1 MRTPALLA
9 GLVLLAA
16 LPSCTGHLGGDDP
29 APDPAEDAGLDC
41 SHPALAD
48 SPLRRL
54 TRWEYNNTVHDL
66 LGDTTAPADQ
76 FSAESRQ
83 LGFTNGAAS
92 TPMSAVV
99 VEEYEGAA
107 RALAATAIK
116 DPAALLGCDPAAKGE
131 DACADQFLTTFGRRA
146 FRRPLTPAEL
156 AAYHTFYTTQK
167 AAYGFTTAIELFVG
181 AILQTPSFLYRV
193 ELGMPD
199 PAAPDALRLDG
210 YEVASR
216 LSYLLWGTMPD
227 DALLDVAAKGDLA
240 TTSAVRAQ
248 AVKMLDDPRGAAAI
262 QDFYVQ
268 WGRLGATPTLH
279 KNAAEFTPAIGN
291 LMLTEARLFV
301 DDVVRHGDGTMSAL
315 LTTPATFINADLAA
329 FYGIKGPTG
338 STFERV
344 DLDPARYSG
353 LLTQGALM
361 ATLAHEEEPS
371 QVYRGKFVLEQLLCN
386 PPPPP
391 PDNVNLQLPVP
402 DPNKSARVQLEELTA
417 KEPCHTCHI
426 RMNPIGFAMD
436 HLDAV
441 GRWRDLDGAHPLDTT
456 GVLVGPGDASGSFTD
471 TIALAKLLAKSEAM
485 RACMVGHWFH
495 YAYGRGEGPKDACS
509 MTQLQS
515 GFEASGGNVKTLL
528 LDLIQTPAFLYRVAR
543 GDVK

>member
-29 APDPAEDAGLDC
+29 PAPPPDDAGLDC

-92 TPMSAVV
+92 TPMSAGV
-99 VEEYEGAA
+99 VEEYERAA
-107 RALAATAIK
+107 RALAAKAVLAPVT
-116 DPAALLGCDPAAKGE
+116 LLGCDPAAKGE
-131 DACADQFLTTFGRRA
+131 DACADEFVARFGRRA
-146 FRRPLTPAEL
+146 FRRPLTAEEL

-181 AILQTPSFLYRV
+181 AVLQTPSFLYQV

-199 PAAPDALRLDG
+199 PAAPDALRLTG
-210 YEVASR
+210 HEIASR

-227 DALLDVAAKGDLA
+227 DDLLDAAEKGELA
-240 TTSAVRAQ
+240 TTEAVRAR
-248 AVKMLDDPRGAAAI
+248 AVKMLDDPRGAAVV

-268 WGRLGATPTLH
+268 WGRLGAVPTLH
-279 KNAAEFTPAIGN
+279 KNAAEFTPAIGT

-315 LTTPATFINADLAA
+315 LTTPVTFVNADLAA
-329 FYGIKGPTG
+329 FYGIKGPSG
-338 STFERV
+338 AAFERV
-344 DLDPARYSG
+344 ELDPKRYSG

-361 ATLAHEEEPS
+361 ATLAPH
-371 QVYRGKFVLEQLLCN
+371 R
-386 PPPPP
+386 
-391 PDNVNLQLPVP
+391 
-402 DPNKSARVQLEELTA
+402 EL
-417 KEPCHTCHI
+417 
-426 RMNPIGFAMD
+426 
-436 HLDAV
+436 
-441 GRWRDLDGAHPLDTT
+441 HPLEIR
-456 GVLVGPGDASGSFTD
+456 GPELVPLSSWYAVTAST
-471 TIALAKLLAKSEAM
+471 
-485 RACMVGHWFH
+485 
-495 YAYGRGEGPKDACS
+495 
-509 MTQLQS
+509 
-515 GFEASGGNVKTLL
+515 ASS
-528 LDLIQTPAFLYRVAR
+528 R
-543 GDVK
+543 

>member
-1 MRTPALLA
+1 MAF
-9 GLVLLAA
+9 LAA
-16 LPSCTGHLGGDDP
+16 PGCTGHLGGDDP
-29 APDPAEDAGLDC
+29 APPPDPAEDAGVDC
-41 SHPALAD
+41 SHAAHVALAD

-66 LGDTTAPADQ
+66 LGDTTSPADQ

-107 RALAATAIK
+107 RALAATAILI
-116 DPAALLGCDPAAKGE
+116 PTTLLGCDPAAKGE
-131 DACADQFLTTFGRRA
+131 DTCADQFLTTFGRRA
-146 FRRPLTPAEL
+146 FRRPLSPTEL

-167 AAYGFTTAIELFVG
+167 AAYGFSTAIELFVG
-181 AILQTPSFLYRV
+181 AILQSPSFLYRV

-199 PAAPDALRLDG
+199 PTAPDALRLDS

-227 DALLDVAAKGDLA
+227 DALLDAAGKGDLSTA
-240 TTSAVRAQ
+240 EAVRAQ
-248 AVKMLDDPRGAAAI
+248 AVKMLDDPRGAAAV

-268 WGRLGATPTLH
+268 WGRLSAAPTLH

-315 LTTPATFINADLAA
+315 LTTPATFLNADLAA
-329 FYGIKGPTG
+329 YYGIKGPTG
-338 STFERV
+338 SAFERV
-344 DLDPARYSG
+344 DLDPTRYSG

-361 ATLAHEEEPS
+361 STLAHEEEPS

-402 DPNKSARVQLEELTA
+402 DPNKSARIQLEELTA
-417 KEPCHTCHI
+417 KEPCHTCHS
-426 RMNPIGFAMD
+426 RMNPIGFSMD
-436 HLDAV
+436 HFDAA
-441 GRWRDLDGAHPLDTT
+441 GRWRDLDGAHMLDTT
-456 GVLVGPGDASGSFTD
+456 GDLIGPGDANGKFTD
-471 TIALAKLLAKSEAM
+471 NVALAKLLAKSQVM

-495 YAYGRGEGPKDACS
+495 YAYGRAEGAKDACS

-543 GDVK
+543 GDVQ

>member
-1 MRTPALLA
+1 M
-9 GLVLLAA
+9 VLLAA
-16 LPSCTGHLGGDDP
+16 LPGCTGHLGGDDP
-29 APDPAEDAGLDC
+29 PAPPPEDAGLDC

-92 TPMSAVV
+92 TPMSATV

-107 RALAATAIK
+107 RALAATAIQAPTK
-116 DPAALLGCDPAAKGE
+116 LLGCDPAAKGE
-131 DACADQFLTTFGRRA
+131 DTCAASFLASFGRRA

-156 AAYHTFYTTQK
+156 TAYQTFYATQK
-167 AAYGFTTAIELFVG
+167 AAYGFSTAIEMFVG
-181 AILQTPSFLYRV
+181 AVLQSPSFLYRV

-199 PAAPDALRLDG
+199 PASPDALRLDS

-227 DALLDVAAKGDLA
+227 DALLDRAGKGELA
-240 TTSAVRAQ
+240 TPEAVRAE
-248 AVKMLDDPRGAAAI
+248 AVKMLDDDRGASAI

-279 KNAAEFTPAIGN
+279 KNAAEFTPAIGE
-291 LMLTEARLFV
+291 LMLTETRMFV

-315 LTTPATFINADLAA
+315 LTTPATYVNADLAA
-329 FYGIKGPTG
+329 FYGIKGPPG
-338 STFERV
+338 AAFERV
-344 DLDPARYSG
+344 DLDPTRYSG

-391 PDNVNLQLPVP
+391 PDNVNLQLPAP
-402 DPNKSARVQLEELTA
+402 DPSKSARIQLEELTA

-426 RMNPIGFAMD
+426 RMNPVGFAMD
-436 HLDAV
+436 HFDAV
-441 GRWRDLDGAHPLDTT
+441 GRFRDLDGAHTLDTT
-456 GVLVGPGDASGSFTD
+456 GTLIGPADANGPFKD
-471 TIALAKLLAKSEAM
+471 NIQLARLLAKSQAM
-485 RACMVGHWFH
+485 RGCMVDHWFH
-495 YAYGRGEGPKDACS
+495 YAYGRAQGPKDACS
-509 MTQLQS
+509 MTALQS

-543 GDVK
+543 GDVQ